1 MNPDTQI
8 PKNGE
13 EVKRIPLVDP
23 RIVDDIEFKKKCI
36 LVDGGSQETQSVYVY
51 EIIIS
56 PVGFY
61 FVLSPF

>member
-23 RIVDDIEFKKKCI
+23 RLVDDIEFKKNAFWSMGALKRHN
-36 LVDGGSQETQSVYVY
+36 QFMFTK
-51 EIIIS
+51 
-56 PVGFY
+56 
-61 FVLSPF
+61 